1 MSDSKQKSVTL
12 AIVGCP
18 NAGKSTLI
26 NQILRQK
33 IAPVHSKPQM
43 TRKNILGVHTQD
55 HVQLIF
61 LDTPGWHSSGKALN
75 QALRRELSLALE
87 EAQALVVM
95 IDCLKEFPQDL
106 LDYLN
111 TTSEV
116 PKFYIL
122 NKMDKGD
129 PLPYLQKL
137 QNEKCFSLSAL
148 TGEGV
153 PELLMELQKIES
165 DDPFFY
171 DPDDITSASLREIV
185 RELIREKVMDLLQ
198 KEIPYEVGVRIDEYK
213 ELPGKHDIQASLIL
227 NRDSQ
232 KGVVIGK
239 GGSMLKKIRLAAT
252 KEVEKLVDEKVK
264 LNLFVKVIPGWVKD
278 DSKLKEII

>member
-1 MSDSKQKSVTL
+1 MSESKNKSVTI

-43 TRKNILGVHTQD
+43 TRKNILGIHTD
-55 HVQLIF
+55 RNIQLIF
-61 LDTPGWHSSGKALN
+61 LDTPGWHSSNKALN
-75 QALRRELSLALE
+75 QALRRELNLALE
-87 EAQALVVM
+87 EAQALLVM
-95 IDCLKEFPQDL
+95 IDCLKEFPNDL
-106 LDYLN
+106 IEYLN
-111 TTSEV
+111 QTVSV
-116 PKFYIL
+116 PQYYVL
-122 NKMDKGD
+122 NKMDKKSPHEFSQLLLD
-129 PLPYLQKL
+129 KP
-137 QNEKCFSLSAL
+137 CFALSAL

-171 DPDDITSASLREIV
+171 DPEEITTASLREIAA
-185 RELIREKVMDLLQ
+185 ELIREKVMDLLQ
-198 KEIPYEVGVRIDEYK
+198 KEVPYEVGVRVESYT
-213 ELPGKHDIQASLIL
+213 ELPGKHDIQVSLIL

-239 GGSMLKKIRLAAT
+239 GGSMLKKIRNAST
-252 KEVEKLVDEKVK
+252 KELEKLVDEKVK